1 MNKKEKLEL
10 VFDFISDYL
19 SEDKVEDKVENKDY
33 TITEKEDKYKKVE
46 DKYKRAYTI
55 MKKLESIDDED
66 VSLKNALNQIKSI
79 KKEIDKTF
87 LESKLKESELLKDEF
102 TNKTGVTLD
111 KDGKLVTVKVDNLR
125 DYVPISEVMDD
136 IGPSLNEIREQD
148 MEKSIAKGKKLKS
161 VLNDAK
167 SLLDK

>member
-19 SEDKVEDKVENKDY
+19 SEDKVEDKVKDKDY
-33 TITEKEDKYKKVE
+33 TITEKE

-66 VSLKNALNQIKSI
+66 VSLKNALTQINSI

-87 LESKLKESELLKDEF
+87 LKSKLEESELLKDEF
-102 TNKTGVTLD
+102 TSKTGVTLGE
-111 KDGKLVTVKVDNLR
+111 DGKLVTVEVDNLR

-136 IGPSLNEIREQD
+136 IGPSLNEVRY
-148 MEKSIAKGKKLKS
+148 GKI
-161 VLNDAK
+161 NG
-167 SLLDK
+167 

>member
-1 MNKKEKLEL
+1 
-10 VFDFISDYL
+10 
-19 SEDKVEDKVENKDY
+19 
-33 TITEKEDKYKKVE
+33 
-46 DKYKRAYTI
+46 

-66 VSLKNALNQIKSI
+66 VSLKNALTQIKSI

-87 LESKLKESELLKDEF
+87 LKSKLEESELLKDEF
-102 TNKTGVTLD
+102 TSKTGVTLGE
-111 KDGKLVTVKVDNLR
+111 DGKLVTVEVDNLR

-136 IGPSLNEIREQD
+136 IGPSLNEVREQD
-148 MEKSIAKGKKLKS
+148 MEKSIAKGKKIKS

>member
-1 MNKKEKLEL
+1 
-10 VFDFISDYL
+10 
-19 SEDKVEDKVENKDY
+19 
-33 TITEKEDKYKKVE
+33 
-46 DKYKRAYTI
+46 
-55 MKKLESIDDED
+55 MKKLESIDDEN
-66 VSLKNALNQIKSI
+66 VSLKNALTQINSI

-87 LESKLKESELLKDEF
+87 LESKLKESKLLKDEF

-111 KDGKLVTVKVDNLR
+111 KDGKLVSVEVDNLR

-136 IGPSLNEIREQD
+136 IGPSLNEVREQD

>member
-19 SEDKVEDKVENKDY
+19 SEDKVEDKVEDKDY
-33 TITEKEDKYKKVE
+33 TITEKE

-66 VSLKNALNQIKSI
+66 VNLKNALTQIKSI

-87 LESKLKESELLKDEF
+87 LKSKLEESELLKDEF
-102 TNKTGVTLD
+102 TSKTGVTLD
-111 KDGKLVTVKVDNLR
+111 KDGKLVSVEVDNLR

-136 IGPSLNEIREQD
+136 IGPSLNEVREQD
-148 MEKSIAKGKKLKS
+148 MEKSIAKGKKIKS